1 MKFLKNNSSLIL
13 VSFISLFAYELMF
26 EIPFTKKMIDNFF
39 PLLYISA
46 FCLFILF
53 LRSNKKY
60 EIPNGAL
67 TVFYL
72 FLFWNFISFTR
83 SAITASEYLDIKTL
97 YINKL
102 GGLSLLIP
110 LAIGPGLNY
119 KESSRMLRFVFYTLL
134 FSFLLIPLTITSTE
148 TEIYLYSRN
157 VVPVIV
163 FILFIPYLKNKQNAL
178 ILIVASLSLYI
189 ALAWRSNI
197 IHILTSIAIVPIFYI
212 RKYLNYRWLLLLMA
226 VLFIIPVF
234 LLFRGIQGDNIFN
247 RSTNTEYLITSKGE
261 QENLAEDTR
270 TELYTDVL
278 IDLYETGDIWLG
290 RGANGKYRTDH
301 DFELPVE
308 LGNMR
313 PDVEVGFLKLLI
325 YNGVLGIILYGIL
338 LFFAAYYGI
347 AKTNNILSQLLGV
360 FIATHWL
367 VLFLENIITYNPYYY
382 FHWFSVGLCLSHSFR
397 SLTNE
402 EIKKWLNFSKKNKEL
417 SVHE

>member
-1 MKFLKNNSSLIL
+1 MKFVKNISALIL
-13 VSFISLFAYELMF
+13 VSFVALYFYELMF

-46 FCLFILF
+46 ICLFIVF
-53 LRSNKKY
+53 LQTNKKI
-60 EIPNGAL
+60 EVPKAAL
-67 TVFYL
+67 TAFYL
-72 FLFWNFISFTR
+72 FFFWNIVSFTR
-83 SAITASEYLDIKTL
+83 SAITATEYLDIKTL

-110 LAIGPGLNY
+110 LAIAPGLNY
-119 KESSRMLRFVFYTLL
+119 KESSKMLKFVFYTLL
-134 FSFLLIPLTITSTE
+134 FSFILIPLTLTSAE

-157 VVPVIV
+157 VVPVVI
-163 FILFIPYLKNKQNAL
+163 FILFIPYLKIRQTGL
-178 ILIVASLSLYI
+178 ILIVAALSLFI
-189 ALAWRSNI
+189 AIAWRSNI
-197 IHILTSIAIVPIFYI
+197 IHILTSVAIVFIFYL
-212 RKYLNYRWLLLLMA
+212 RKLMNYRWLVFLQII
-226 VLFIIPVF
+226 LFIVPVY

-278 IDLYETGDIWLG
+278 TDLYETGDIWLG
-290 RGANGKYRTDH
+290 RGANGKYKTDH
-301 DFELPVE
+301 DFDLPVE

-338 LFFAAYYGI
+338 LWFAAYYGI
-347 AKTNNILSQLLGV
+347 AKTNNTLSQLLGIL
-360 FIATHWL
+360 IATHWA

-397 SLTNE
+397 SLTND
-402 EIKKWLNFSKKNKEL
+402 EIKQWLRFGK
-417 SVHE
+417 